1 MAKYKVQPNE
11 TWSTIAAKFKLP
23 VPKLMSAN
31 SGTTTLSTGM
41 GIRVPQYSTPIGP
54 QRIGVTSSVGGLNAA
69 QSNARSGPYDNNL
82 TGYYNDA
89 YSKPPT
95 TAYPNVLAQE
105 QGRGLPTPTVTG
117 RGTGNF
123 AMNAQPSQG
132 VSPSSGSPWVGVGNT
147 TPWGRNPNYRGYGTG
162 LYYEHDAQGR
172 PYYQDPYTGQVTEYR
187 NVQMRDSGGRPV
199 TDAQGQPIVT
209 PASMYQR
216 DVEREAYRA
225 GQTVTEFTNDMRANG
240 YTQFGGMW
248 VYVAPPPPKI
258 DYSRPLRN
266 ANGNLV
272 RRREPTSTPI
282 QFDDTGTASTNF
294 GVGAG

>member
-31 SGTTTLSTGM
+31 SGTTTLSTGQ
-41 GIRVPQYSTPIGP
+41 GISVPQYTAPIGP
-54 QRIGVTSSVGGLNAA
+54 LPTGGNLPSRSLLSTSVPTMANGFSSGRFGPVPTQPTTTSVAAARSSVTS
-69 QSNARSGPYDNNL
+69 
-82 TGYYNDA
+82 
-89 YSKPPT
+89 
-95 TAYPNVLAQE
+95 
-105 QGRGLPTPTVTG
+105 

-132 VSPSSGSPWVGVGNT
+132 VSPSGGSPWVGVGNT

-172 PYYQDPYTGQVTEYR
+172 PYYRDPYTGQVTEYR

>member
-31 SGTTTLSTGM
+31 SGTTTLSTGQ
-41 GIRVPQYSTPIGP
+41 GISVPQYTAPIGP
-54 QRIGVTSSVGGLNAA
+54 LPTGGNLPSRSLLSTSVPTMANGFS
-69 QSNARSGPYDNNL
+69 SGRFGPVP
-82 TGYYNDA
+82 TQ
-89 YSKPPT
+89 PT
-95 TAYPNVLAQE
+95 TP
-105 QGRGLPTPTVTG
+105 PVTANPASPVAG

-123 AMNAQPSQG
+123 AMNFQTTAVGANPSYT
-132 VSPSSGSPWVGVGNT
+132 S
-147 TPWGRNPNYRGYGTG
+147 NPNYRGYGG
-162 LYYEHDAQGR
+162 VQYERDPVTGR
-172 PYYQDPYTGQVTEYR
+172 PAYNYIQQ
-187 NVQMRDSGGRPV
+187 RDSNGNLLYNADGSKA
-199 TDAQGQPIVT
+199 TT
-209 PASMYQR
+209 PASMYNS
-216 DVEREAYRA
+216 DI
-225 GQTVTEFTNDMRANG
+225 VTEARRNGQSVEQFTADLKSNG
-240 YTQFGGMW
+240 YVQFGGAW
-248 VYVAPPPPKI
+248 VYVAPPPPKV